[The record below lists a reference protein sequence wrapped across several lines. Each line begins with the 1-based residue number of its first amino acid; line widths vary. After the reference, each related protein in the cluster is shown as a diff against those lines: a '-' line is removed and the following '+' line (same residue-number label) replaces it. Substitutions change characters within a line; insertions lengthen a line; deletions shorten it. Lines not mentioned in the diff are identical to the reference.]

1 MKRIFIL
8 AFTLLL
14 ICNVWGIKVGVVVEF
29 PDGKLWYRC
38 LNVEENEDGYRLME
52 KTGLNLE
59 WSYYNTLGHALCKIE
74 NTGCPASN
82 CFCNDKY
89 WNFYTAGIGDRE
101 WRYSSVGF
109 DGGSSCNEHYCAK
122 YGDLLGFAYG
132 GFGTKPKF
140 FEFRDV
146 CRSNKRRK
154 NEFNVIFN
162 NSASIN
168 EIININVSDKRDGKG
183 IKNAI
188 VEVFEGLPG
197 ISKIIFS
204 GKTDKNGSV
213 SFSINREGKYKI
225 RIITNNKYTPVQKI
239 LDLYVYKKAIT
250 TTTST
255 VTTTTESTI
264 TTTSTVTTTTLTTTK
279 ETGNNEIVGMITT
292 FQSAGILFTILLF
305 LLLVVLRILF
315 K

>member
-89 WNFYTAGIGDRE
+89 WNFYTASIGDRE
-101 WRYSSVGF
+101 WIYSSVGF

-146 CRSNKRRK
+146 CRDDKIDNK
-154 NEFNVIFN
+154 N
-162 NSASIN
+162 
-168 EIININVSDKRDGKG
+168 KG
-183 IKNAI
+183 S
-188 VEVFEGLPG
+188 E
-197 ISKIIFS
+197 SKII
-204 GKTDKNGSV
+204 GK
-213 SFSINREGKYKI
+213 
-225 RIITNNKYTPVQKI
+225 IIKSEVNDTPVFISLI
-239 LDLYVYKKAIT
+239 LIGLLVIYFVYKYW
-250 TTTST
+250 
-255 VTTTTESTI
+255 
-264 TTTSTVTTTTLTTTK
+264 
-279 ETGNNEIVGMITT
+279 
-292 FQSAGILFTILLF
+292 
-305 LLLVVLRILF
+305 
-315 K
+315 